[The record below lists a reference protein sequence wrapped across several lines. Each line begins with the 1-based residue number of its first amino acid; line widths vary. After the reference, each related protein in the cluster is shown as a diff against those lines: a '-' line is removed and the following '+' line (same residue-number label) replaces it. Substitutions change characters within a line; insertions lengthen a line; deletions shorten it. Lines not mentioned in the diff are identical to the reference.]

1 LKGTDMITNNFRK
14 KSDYQEALKELL
26 KPLKQCYSK
35 GKALVFIG
43 NNAAHYGEKTAGLEG
58 FSRILWGLAP
68 YWADGKDSELDDWIV
83 EGITHGSNPEHP
95 EYWGIYGDGEQ
106 AYVEMGALAYSLL
119 MAPHKVWKPLDEESK
134 IRFQNWLLQINH
146 HVISDNNWLFFR
158 VLVNCGLKKVNAEF
172 SEEQLKKDLSR
183 VDDFY
188 LGDGWYSDGATKQR
202 DYYVPFAM
210 HFYGLLYAKL
220 MEDED
225 PERSRTYKERAEKFA
240 KDFIYYF
247 GERGEALPYGR
258 SLTYRFAQGCFWS
271 ALVYSNT
278 EAFSWGVMKGILNR
292 HFRWWFSQPILD
304 HENKL
309 TLGYAYPNLTVCEGY
324 NSSQSPYWAMK
335 TLLLLA
341 VPEEHPFWQ
350 AEEELL
356 PELDDVKSL
365 PHAGLI
371 IQRGEDGF
379 VTALASGQYAEWE
392 PVHCAE
398 KYEKFAYSSYF
409 GFQTPRSYYGIGA
422 AAPDNMLAF
431 LSNGLYFIR
440 RRCKEVYCEND
451 TLVSRWSPLEGVEVE
466 TTLRPNG
473 KGHFRTH
480 VIHSDKEY
488 TAVEGGFSLPWREI
502 TEIQAEKGEGNV
514 RVFGPA
520 GESLLKLQ
528 EGEGVGE
535 ITFCEANVNL
545 CHNRTVL
552 PYLTYQ
558 IKKGVT
564 KITVY
569 VEGNAG
575 NDESYF
581 TVK

>member
-1 LKGTDMITNNFRK
+1 MITNNFQTK
-14 KSDYQEALKELL
+14 ADYQAAVYELL
-26 KPLKQCYSK
+26 KPLKHYYSD

-43 NNAAHYGEKTAGLEG
+43 SNAAHYGVKTLGLEG
-58 FSRILWGLAP
+58 FSRILWGLVP
-68 YWADGKDSELDDWIV
+68 LWADEKDSDLDAWIV
-83 EGITHGSNPEHP
+83 EGIKHGSDPEHP
-95 EYWGIYGDGEQ
+95 EYWGNYVDGEQ
-106 AYVEMGALAYSLL
+106 AYVEMGALAYGIL
-119 MAPHKVWKPLDEESK
+119 MAPHKVWEPLDEKSK
-134 IRFQNWLLQINH
+134 IRFQDWLLQINH

-158 VLVNCGLKKVNAEF
+158 VLVNCGLKKVHAEF
-172 SEEQLKKDLSR
+172 SETQLEKDLNR

-188 LGDGWYSDGATKQR
+188 LGEGWYSDGATKQR

-220 MEDED
+220 MEKED
-225 PERSRTYKERAEKFA
+225 PERSRKYKERAEKFA
-240 KDFIYYF
+240 QDFIYYF

-271 ALVYSNT
+271 ALVYSDT
-278 EAFSWGVMKGILNR
+278 EALPWGVIRGILNR

-304 HENKL
+304 DENKL
-309 TLGYAYPNLTVCEGY
+309 TLGYAYPNLDMCEGY

-341 VPEEHPFWQ
+341 VPDEHPFWE
-350 AEEELL
+350 AEEEPL
-356 PELDDVKSL
+356 PKLDEVRTL
-365 PHAGLI
+365 QHAGLI
-371 IQRGEDGF
+371 IQRSKDGF

-440 RRCKEVYCEND
+440 RRCEEVRCENNE
-451 TLVSRWSPLEGVEVE
+451 LWSRWKPLEDVEVE
-466 TTLRPNG
+466 TTLRPEGNG
-473 KGHFRTH
+473 HLRTH
-480 VIHSDKEY
+480 IIRSEKDY
-488 TAVEGGFSLPWREI
+488 TAVEGGFSLTWRET
-502 TEIQAEKGEGNV
+502 TELQTEKREGYV
-514 RVFGPA
+514 RVCGPA
-520 GESLLKLQ
+520 GVSSLELR
-528 EGEGVGE
+528 EGEGVGDM
-535 ITFCEANVNL
+535 TFCEANVNV

-569 VEGNAG
+569 VEGNIG
-575 NDESYF
+575 DDESYII
-581 TVK
+581 VK

>member
-1 LKGTDMITNNFRK
+1 MLTNNFQTK
-14 KSDYQEALKELL
+14 ADYQAAVYELL
-26 KPLKQCYSK
+26 KPLKHYYSD

-43 NNAAHYGEKTAGLEG
+43 SNAAHYGVKTLGLEG
-58 FSRILWGLAP
+58 FSRILWGLVP
-68 YWADGKDSELDDWIV
+68 LWADGKDSDLDAWIV
-83 EGITHGSNPEHP
+83 EGIKHGSDPEHP
-95 EYWGIYGDGEQ
+95 EYWGDYVDGEQ
-106 AYVEMGALAYSLL
+106 AYVEMGALAYGIL
-119 MAPHKVWKPLDEESK
+119 MAPHKVWEPLDEKSK
-134 IRFQNWLLQINH
+134 IRFQDWLLQINH

-158 VLVNCGLKKVNAEF
+158 VLVNCGLKKVHAEF
-172 SEEQLKKDLSR
+172 SETQLEKDLNR

-210 HFYGLLYAKL
+210 HFYGILYAKL
-220 MEDED
+220 MEKED
-225 PERSRTYKERAEKFA
+225 PERSRKYKERAEKFA
-240 KDFIYYF
+240 QDFIYYF

-271 ALVYSNT
+271 ALVYSDT
-278 EAFSWGVMKGILNR
+278 EALPWGVIRGILNR

-304 HENKL
+304 DENKL
-309 TLGYAYPNLTVCEGY
+309 TLGYAYPNLDMCEGY

-341 VPEEHPFWQ
+341 VSDEHPFWE
-350 AEEELL
+350 AEEEPL
-356 PELDDVKSL
+356 PKLDEVRTL
-365 PHAGLI
+365 QHAGLI
-371 IQRGEDGF
+371 IQRGKDGF

-422 AAPDNMLAF
+422 AAPDNMLGF

-440 RRCKEVYCEND
+440 RRCEEVRCENNE
-451 TLVSRWSPLEGVEVE
+451 LWSRWKPLEDVEVE
-466 TTLRPNG
+466 TTLRPEGNG
-473 KGHFRTH
+473 HLRTH
-480 VIHSDKEY
+480 IIRSEKDY
-488 TAVEGGFSLPWREI
+488 TAVEGGFSLPWRET
-502 TEIQAEKGEGNV
+502 TELQIEKREGYV
-514 RVFGPA
+514 RVCGPA
-520 GESLLKLQ
+520 GVSSLELR
-528 EGEGVGE
+528 EGEGVGDM
-535 ITFCEANVNL
+535 TFCEVNVNI

-558 IKKGVT
+558 IKKGLT

-569 VEGNAG
+569 VEGNIG
-575 NDESYF
+575 DDESYII
-581 TVK
+581 VK

>member
-1 LKGTDMITNNFRK
+1 MKGTDMITNNFREK
-14 KSDYQEALKELL
+14 LDYQEALKELL

-35 GKALVFIG
+35 GKSLVFIG

-83 EGITHGSNPEHP
+83 EGISHGSNPEHP
-95 EYWGIYGDGEQ
+95 EYWGTYVDGEQ
-106 AYVEMGALAYSLL
+106 AYVEMGALAYGLL
-119 MAPHKVWKPLDEESK
+119 MAPHKVWEPLDAKSK
-134 IRFQNWLLQINH
+134 TRFQDWLLQINQH
-146 HVISDNNWLFFR
+146 MISDNNWLFFR

-172 SEEQLKKDLSR
+172 SVEQLEKDLNR

-220 MEDED
+220 MENED

-278 EAFSWGVMKGILNR
+278 EAFSWGVIKGILNR

-356 PELDDVKSL
+356 PKLDDVKSL

-371 IQRGEDGF
+371 IQRNEDGF

-440 RRCKEVYCEND
+440 RRCKEVCCEND

-466 TTLRPNG
+466 TTLRPEG
-473 KGHFRTH
+473 KGHLRTH
-480 VIHSDKEY
+480 IICSDKEY
-488 TAVEGGFSLPWREI
+488 MAVEGGFSLPWRET
-502 TEIQAEKGEGNV
+502 TEIRTEKGEGSV
-514 RVFGPA
+514 RVSGPA
-520 GESLLKLQ
+520 GESLLKLR
-528 EGEGVGE
+528 EGEGGGE
-535 ITFCEANVNL
+535 MTFCEANVNL

-552 PYLTYQ
+552 PYLTYK
-558 IKKGVT
+558 IKKGMT

-569 VEGNAG
+569 VEGKIG
-575 NDESYF
+575 NDESYI

>member
-1 LKGTDMITNNFRK
+1 MITNHFQTK
-14 KSDYQEALKELL
+14 ADYQEAVYGLL
-26 KPLKQCYSK
+26 KPLKHCYSE
-35 GKALVFIG
+35 GKASVFIG
-43 NNAAHYGEKTAGLEG
+43 SNAAHYGVKTLGLEG

-68 YWADGKDSELDDWIV
+68 LWASGKDSNLDAWIV
-83 EGITHGSNPEHP
+83 EGITNGSNPEHP
-95 EYWGIYGDGEQ
+95 EYWGDYTDGEQ
-106 AYVEMGALAYSLL
+106 AYVEMGALAYGVL
-119 MAPHKVWKPLDEESK
+119 MAPHKMWEPLDK
-134 IRFQNWLLQINH
+134 QAKVNFQNWLLQINN

-158 VLVNCGLKKVNAEF
+158 VLVNCAMKKVNAEF
-172 SEEQLKKDLSR
+172 SQEQLETDLNR

-220 MEDED
+220 METED
-225 PERSRTYKERAEKFA
+225 PERGKTYKERGSKFA
-240 KDFIYYF
+240 QDFIYYF

-271 ALVYSNT
+271 ALVYSDT
-278 EAFSWGVMKGILNR
+278 EALPWGVIKGILNR

-304 HENKL
+304 YENKL
-309 TLGYAYPNLTVCEGY
+309 TLGYTYANLDMCEGY
-324 NSSQSPYWAMK
+324 NASQSPYWAMK

-341 VPEEHPFWQ
+341 VPDEHPFWK
-350 AEEELL
+350 AEEEPL
-356 PELDDVKSL
+356 PKLDEVRMMK
-365 PHAGLI
+365 HAGLI
-371 IQRGEDGF
+371 LQRGDDGF

-440 RRCKEVYCEND
+440 RRCEEVRCENYE
-451 TLVSRWSPLEGVEVE
+451 LWSRWKPLEDVEVE
-466 TTLRPNG
+466 TTIRPEGNG
-473 KGHFRTH
+473 HLRTH
-480 VIHSDKEY
+480 IIRSERDY
-488 TAVEGGFSLPWREI
+488 TAVEGGFSLPWRET
-502 TEIQAEKGEGNV
+502 TEIQTEKRDGYV
-514 RVFGPA
+514 CVSGPA
-520 GESLLKLQ
+520 GVSSLELR

-535 ITFCEANVNL
+535 MTFCEANVNV

-569 VEGNAG
+569 VEGDIG
-575 NDESYF
+575 DDESYII
-581 TVK
+581 VK